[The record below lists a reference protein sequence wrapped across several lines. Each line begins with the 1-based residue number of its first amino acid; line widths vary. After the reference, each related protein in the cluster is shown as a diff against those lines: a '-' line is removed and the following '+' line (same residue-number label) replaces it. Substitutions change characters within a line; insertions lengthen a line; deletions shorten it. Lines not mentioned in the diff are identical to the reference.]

1 MNALLNI
8 KLPFNYEK
16 NSKRPGPR
24 NLKTRNKVNNA
35 HIDKLIDD
43 LENVKNYYEHI
54 NRVTE
59 DILIDA
65 VYNDIVAK
73 SNRITEILK
82 NKGDCNNNIVGARF
96 SEAENHIITYYV
108 PLTVI
113 DKAIEKLNDSKQ
125 LITNQLN
132 GEANSVNFDYGNT
145 SIKYPGN
152 KRLKIRNT
160 IIDCSVLESFGIPDA
175 GSVDFHLDNVSITFF
190 STELKTSILL
200 SKIIKDN
207 RLWYETAGENTIIAS
222 KDTYKYLY
230 ETVPYLISMASSDIS
245 RIEPLLI
252 NNKNKKDECFI
263 PSPGKEPVI
272 GVIDAVF
279 KEDVYFSDWVEYVEY
294 LDFLEKSTVKEKDYE
309 HGTAVSSL
317 IVDGPSLN
325 PWLDD
330 GLGRFRVRHFGVC
343 ANRISPTKLIRKI
356 EEIIQKNKDI
366 RVFNLS
372 LGTEYEVS
380 KNFISFDGAR
390 LDALQKEY
398 NVIFVVAGTN
408 DTRTNKEG
416 LIRIGSP
423 ADSLNSVVVN
433 SVKKDGTPASYTRN
447 GKVLSFFNKP
457 DVSYYGGDYEN
468 DERIA
473 VYTSKGIDM
482 QYGTSFAAP
491 WIARKLCYLINI
503 MGYPKEVA
511 KALIIDSAAGWEYK
525 QNNYKYQNIIGYGI
539 VPIKMDSILST
550 DNSEIKFI
558 LHGSASKYLT
568 SNYAIPVPKDNDKCA
583 YIARATLCYFPLSN
597 RLEGIDYTQRE
608 LSLKFGRMNE
618 KGIVD
623 INHNVIDVDGEYT
636 DERRSRMEFR
646 KWENTKFISSL
657 LKENG
662 NRLLKS
668 YGDGLW
674 GVSLTSMERGRIA
687 KHEEL
692 LFGLVICLK
701 NIKGEN
707 KINEFKHNCLLRGYI
722 VNEVNINNQINIF
735 EKAQN
740 EVEFE

>member
-160 IIDCSVLESFGIPDA
+160 ILDCSVLESFGIPDA
-175 GSVDFHLDNVSITFF
+175 GSVDFPLDNVSITFF

>member
-175 GSVDFHLDNVSITFF
+175 GSVDFPLDNVSITFF

-722 VNEVNINNQINIF
+722 VNEVNINNQIYIF

>member
-24 NLKTRNKVNNA
+24 NLKTRNKVNIA

-43 LENVKNYYEHI
+43 LKNVKNYYEHI

-73 SNRITEILK
+73 SNRITEIFK
-82 NKGDCNNNIVGARF
+82 NKGDYNNNIVGARF
-96 SEAENHIITYYV
+96 SETENHIITYYV

-113 DKAIEKLNDSKQ
+113 NQAIEKLKDSKQ
-125 LITNQLN
+125 LIDNQLN
-132 GEANSVNFDYGNT
+132 GEANSINFDSSNT

-152 KRLKIRNT
+152 KRSKIRNT
-160 IIDCSVLESFGIPDA
+160 IIDCSLLESFDIPDA
-175 GSVDFHLDNVSITFF
+175 GSLDYPLDNVSITFF

-207 RLWYETAGENTIIAS
+207 RLWYENAGENTIIAS
-222 KDTYKYLY
+222 KDTYQYLY
-230 ETVPYLISMASSDIS
+230 ENVPYLISMASSDIS
-245 RIEPLLI
+245 RIEPVVI
-252 NNKNKKDECFI
+252 NNKSKKDKQHI
-263 PSPGKEPVI
+263 PSPDKEPVI
-272 GVIDAVF
+272 GVIDTVF
-279 KEDVYFSDWVEYVEY
+279 NEKVYFSDWVEYVEC
-294 LDFLEKSTVKEKDYE
+294 LDFLEKSTVKEEDYE

-330 GLGRFRVRHFGVC
+330 GLGRFRVKHFGVC
-343 ANRISPTKLIRKI
+343 ADRISPTKLIRKI

-433 SVKKDGTPASYTRN
+433 SIKKDGTPASYTRN

-503 MGYPKEVA
+503 LGYSKEVA

-550 DNSEIKFI
+550 DNSEIKFV
-558 LHGSASKYLT
+558 LQGSASKYLT
-568 SNYAIPVPKDNDKCA
+568 SNYAIPVPKDDDKCA

-687 KHEEL
+687 KHKEL

>member
-175 GSVDFHLDNVSITFF
+175 GSVDFPLDNVSITFF

>member
-8 KLPFNYEK
+8 KLPFNDEK

-24 NLKTRNKVNNA
+24 NLKTRNKVNIA
-35 HIDKLIDD
+35 HIDKLIED

-73 SNRITEILK
+73 TNRITEILK

-113 DKAIEKLNDSKQ
+113 DKAIEKLKDSKQ

-132 GEANSVNFDYGNT
+132 GEANSINFDYSNT

-175 GSVDFHLDNVSITFF
+175 GSVDYPLDNVSITFF

-230 ETVPYLISMASSDIS
+230 DTVPYLISMASRDIS
-245 RIEPLLI
+245 RIEPLVI
-252 NNKNKKDECFI
+252 NNKNKKDECCI

-272 GVIDAVF
+272 GVIDTVF
-279 KEDVYFSDWVEYVEY
+279 KEDVYFSNWVEYVEC

-398 NVIFVVAGTN
+398 NVIFVVSGTN
-408 DTRTNKEG
+408 DTRTNKEEM
-416 LIRIGSP
+416 IRIGSP

-468 DERIA
+468 NERIA

-503 MGYPKEVA
+503 LGYSKEVA

-539 VPIKMDSILST
+539 VPIKMDNILST

-568 SNYAIPVPKDNDKCA
+568 SNYAIPVPKDDDKCA

-687 KHEEL
+687 KHDEL

>member
-1 MNALLNI
+1 MNSLLNI
-8 KLPFNYEK
+8 KLPFNNEPNPK
-16 NSKRPGPR
+16 KPGPR
-24 NLKTRNKVNNA
+24 NLKKRNKVDIK

-43 LENVKNYYEHI
+43 LKNIKNYYERI

-65 VYNDIVAK
+65 IYNDIVAK
-73 SNRITEILK
+73 SNRIIEILK

-96 SEAENHIITYYV
+96 SKSENHIITYYV
-108 PLTVI
+108 PLSVI
-113 DKAIEKLNDSKQ
+113 DQAIEKLKESKN
-125 LITNQLN
+125 LIAEQLN
-132 GEANSVNFDYGNT
+132 GEANSINFDSSNT

-152 KRLKIRNT
+152 RRLKIRNT
-160 IIDCSVLESFGIPDA
+160 IIDCSVLENFGVPDA
-175 GSVDFHLDNVSITFF
+175 GTIEYLTDNLSITFYN
-190 STELKTSILL
+190 TELKTSILL
-200 SKIIKDN
+200 SKIIKD
-207 RLWYETAGENTIIAS
+207 RRYWYENAGENTIIAS
-222 KDTYKYLY
+222 KETYEYLY
-230 ETVPYLISMASSDIS
+230 EIVPYLISMASSDIS
-245 RIEPLLI
+245 LIEPIAI
-252 NNKNKKDECFI
+252 NNETIKDDRYI

-272 GVIDAVF
+272 GVIDTVF
-279 KEDVYFSDWVEYVEY
+279 KEDVYFSPWVEYTEC
-294 LDFLEKSTVKEKDYE
+294 LDFLEKRNVKEKDYE

-343 ANRISPTKLIRKI
+343 ADRISPTRLIRKI
-356 EEIIQKNKDI
+356 EEIIQKNRDI
-366 RVFNLS
+366 RVYNLS

-380 KNFISFDGAR
+380 KNFISFDGAK
-390 LDALQKEY
+390 LDSLQKQY

-408 DTRTNKEG
+408 DTRSNKENM
-416 LIRIGSP
+416 IMIGSP
-423 ADSLNSVVVN
+423 ADSLNSLVVN
-433 SVKKDGTPASYTRN
+433 SVRKNGTPASYTRN

-457 DVSYYGGDYEN
+457 DVSYYGGDFEN

-491 WIARKLCYLINI
+491 WIARKLCYLINV

-511 KALIIDSAAGWEYK
+511 KALIIDAAAGWEYK

-539 VPIKMDSILST
+539 VPIKMNNILSS

-558 LHGSASKYLT
+558 LQGTASKYLT
-568 SNYAIPVPKDNDKCA
+568 SNYAIPVPKDDDKCA

-636 DERRSRMEFR
+636 DERKSRMEFR
-646 KWENTKFISSL
+646 KWDNTKIISSL
-657 LKENG
+657 LNENG

-668 YGDGLW
+668 YDNGLW
-674 GVSLTSMERGRIA
+674 GLSLTSMERGRIA

-692 LFGLVICLK
+692 FFGLVICLK

-722 VNEVNINNQINIF
+722 VNEVNINNQLNIF

-740 EVEFE
+740 ELELE

>member
-175 GSVDFHLDNVSITFF
+175 GSVDFPLDNVSITFF

-740 EVEFE
+740 EVESE